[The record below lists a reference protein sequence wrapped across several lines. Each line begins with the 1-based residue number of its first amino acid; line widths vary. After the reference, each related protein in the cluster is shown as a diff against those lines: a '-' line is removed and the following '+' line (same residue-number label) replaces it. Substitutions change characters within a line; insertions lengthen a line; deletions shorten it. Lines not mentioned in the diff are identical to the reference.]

1 MKIRCLR
8 LGAVMDADRQNLEQ
22 IARLRRKAEGAKQRE
37 RERGRERERFMTH
50 LREHMTRVS
59 LKLHQK
65 AADAA

>member
-37 RERGRERERFMTH
+37 RERGREREIHDPPTGTYDQGKF
-50 LREHMTRVS
+50 EVAPKS
-59 LKLHQK
+59 S
-65 AADAA
+65 